1 MLGNVTCRRNSSCEY
16 PPGTWKKLVKCPT
29 LWAIFVGKCP
39 IPCSYY
45 DGQMPGLQSIWPM
58 YKLFNLPFFN
68 KHKCFTSIELHTK
81 QVTKW
86 GTPSEQRQSK
96 WFYCFNRSFKVDKY
110 SFIPKWHCLK
120 PLLLTAT
127 EMTTG
132 CYEASF
138 LLFANAQGAGT
149 LLSLLTAKC
158 LAPRTHRAGNGSQVS
173 MVLQYSVD
181 VM

>member
-1 MLGNVTCRRNSSCEY
+1 MLHVVGIPAASIPQALEKNLSNAPPCGQFLLANAPSS
-16 PPGTWKKLVKCPT
+16 
-29 LWAIFVGKCP
+29 
-39 IPCSYY
+39 CSYY
-45 DGQMPGLQSIWPM
+45 DGQMPGLQSIRLM
-58 YKLFNLPFFN
+58 YKIFNLPFFN

-86 GTPSEQRQSK
+86 VTPSDQRQSK
-96 WFYCFNRSFKVDKY
+96 WFYCFNRSFKVDKC

-127 EMTTG
+127 EMITG

-138 LLFANAQGAGT
+138 LLFANAQGART

-158 LAPRTHRAGNGSQVS
+158 PAPRTHCAGNGSQVS
-173 MVLQYSVD
+173 MVLQ
-181 VM
+181 